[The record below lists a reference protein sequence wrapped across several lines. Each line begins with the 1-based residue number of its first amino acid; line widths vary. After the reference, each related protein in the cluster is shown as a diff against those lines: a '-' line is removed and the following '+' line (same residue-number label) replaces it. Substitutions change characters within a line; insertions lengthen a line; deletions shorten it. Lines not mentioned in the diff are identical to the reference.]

1 MLNYYNTDI
10 IITCSLVL
18 IVSTLVAYVSK
29 RMVAKLTSASKQ
41 SEETYACQIYD
52 LTMCTQLSI
61 KITIADVIIVNQ
73 ILF

>member
-29 RMVAKLTSASKQ
+29 CMVAKLTSASKQ
-41 SEETYACQIYD
+41 SEETYASQIYN

-61 KITIADVIIVNQ
+61 KVTIVDIIIISR